1 MSFVDFLAI
10 VRKACLPA
18 VWSDGVTLARSGA
31 VLRERV
37 KPDELSFRVRASGHA
52 VDLVVVLYVLDG
64 EWSCNCGGHADPC
77 AHVAAAAIAANQP
90 AAEAGTTEAAPA
102 QAPRELARIAYAF
115 TLREQRLYLRRSFRQ
130 PDGSETALVGYL
142 SSLMAQR
149 KLPANL
155 APSQSDL
162 KVDRI
167 TEGRAELRVPMHEL
181 PILFDALASSE
192 HVSVDGKPVKVSG
205 ETLQPHAFV
214 DDAAGGFSVTIVVPP
229 SLTRVIARGVGE
241 ADGVLRP
248 LAQLEAAGDRYE
260 KLPSTRSFGAKDA
273 ATVAQKIVPE
283 LEATMADVVI
293 RSKRLPKRTR
303 DAMPRLDF
311 EVAHEDGILFVL
323 PRIVYGDPTIAR
335 LEGDRLVSLGNEAP
349 KRRPHEESRLVHAL
363 RDRLNLVPGRKVDFR
378 GAEAARFLGTLRT
391 FQAERGDDAH
401 VPELAAGPPLLARL
415 DVGNDEAGQPT
426 LDVWF
431 ESENGAKKADA
442 NTVLSAWR
450 AGLDLV
456 PLLDGGFAPLP
467 AGWLAQ
473 HGARV
478 AELLAA
484 RNEDR
489 SIPRVLA
496 PELAALCN
504 ENALAPPPALSTLL
518 EAFTFGADGALRDVA
533 LPTDLQADLRDYQR
547 RGIAWLTGLRS
558 AELGGILADDMGLGK
573 TLQTLAT
580 LTGRCL
586 VVCPKSVVFN
596 WQSEIQKFRPALRA
610 VVHERGPIPSDADVV
625 LTTYA
630 RVRLDADAFAGEAW
644 DTVVLD
650 EAQAIKNPDSQTA
663 RAAFRLRARF
673 RLALSGTPVE
683 NRLEELWS
691 LSRFANPGLLG
702 TLGVFRDR
710 FATPIA
716 EGRDGAAAGL
726 RARIRPFLLRR
737 TKSEVL
743 RELPPRTETRELV
756 QLDESERATYDAVLA
771 ATRKEVA
778 SMLGE
783 GQNTLAILEALLRLR
798 QAACH
803 SALLP
808 GQHAETSS
816 KVERLVE
823 ILEEL
828 TAEGHKA
835 LVFSQWT
842 GLLDKVEPLLDK
854 ASLRFTR
861 LDGTTKDRGAIVAE
875 FQADDGPPV
884 LLLSLKAGGT
894 GLNLTAADHV
904 FLLDPWWNPAAED
917 QAADRAHRI
926 GQTRPVLVHRMVAK
940 DTVEEKIL
948 LLQQKKRALAEA
960 ALEDGSG
967 GQAVTRDELLQLL
980 AV

>member
-1 MSFVDFLAI
+1 MSFDDYFAT

-18 VWSDGVTLARSGA
+18 VWSDGVTIARSAA
-31 VLRERV
+31 VMREKV
-37 KPDELSFRVRASGHA
+37 KPDELTFRVRASGHA
-52 VDLVVVLYVLDG
+52 VDLSVTLYVLDG

-77 AHVAAAAIAANQP
+77 AHVAACTIATKQGSLG
-90 AAEAGTTEAAPA
+90 EATAAAPI
-102 QAPRELARIAYAF
+102 ELARIAYAF
-115 TLREQRLYLRRSFRQ
+115 TLRDDRLHLKRSIRQ
-130 PDGSETALVGYL
+130 PDGTDTPLVGLL
-142 SSLMAQR
+142 SSAMAQR
-149 KLPANL
+149 KLPGNL
-155 APSQSDL
+155 APTQADL
-162 KVDRI
+162 KVDRM
-167 TEGRAELRVPMHEL
+167 TEGRADWRVPLHEL
-181 PILFDALASSE
+181 GPMFDALAPSE
-192 HVSVDGKPVKVSG
+192 HVTVDGAPAKLSG
-205 ETLQPHAFV
+205 ETLQPHATV
-214 DDAAGGFSVTIVVPP
+214 GDGDGGFVVTIVKPP
-229 SLTRVIARGVGE
+229 ELERVVARGVGL
-241 ADGVLRP
+241 AAGLLRP
-248 LAQLEAAGDRYE
+248 LGSIDTAGDRYE
-260 KLPSTRSFGAKDA
+260 RLPLKRAYGAKDA
-273 ATVAQKIVPE
+273 GLVAQKIVPE

-293 RSKRLPKRTR
+293 RSKRLPRRTR

-323 PRIVYGDPTIAR
+323 PRIVYGDPAVAR
-335 LEGDRLVSLGNEAP
+335 LEGDRLVTLGDEAP
-349 KRRPHEESRLVHAL
+349 KRRPSEESQLVLAL
-363 RDRLNLVPGRKVDFR
+363 REDLNLALGRRVDFR
-378 GAEAARFLGTLRT
+378 GAEAARFLGALRT
-391 FQAERGDDAH
+391 FHARRGDDGRL
-401 VPELAAGPPLLARL
+401 PELASGPPLLPRITVTDA
-415 DVGNDEAGQPT
+415 AGEPT

-467 AGWLAQ
+467 AGWLEK

-484 RNEDR
+484 RNDKREV
-489 SIPRVLA
+489 PRVLA
-496 PELAALCN
+496 PELNALCTDSNVAPPPSLAALLAAFTFDAQG
-504 ENALAPPPALSTLL
+504 ALAPAQ
-518 EAFTFGADGALRDVA
+518 
-533 LPTDLQADLRDYQR
+533 LPSDLHADLREYQQH
-547 RGIAWLTGLRS
+547 GVSWLAGLRQ

-573 TLQTLAT
+573 TLQTLAA
-580 LTGRCL
+580 LRGRCL

-596 WQSEIQKFRPALRA
+596 WASEIAKFRPGLRA
-610 VVHERGPIPSDADVV
+610 VVHERGPLPAAADADVV

-630 RVRLDADAFAGEAW
+630 RLRLDADVFAKEGW
-644 DTVVLD
+644 DAVVLD
-650 EAQAIKNPDSQTA
+650 EAQAIKNQDSQTA
-663 RAAFRLRARF
+663 RAAFRLNAVF
-673 RLALSGTPVE
+673 RIALSGTPVE

-702 TLGVFRDR
+702 ELSTFRDR
-710 FATPIA
+710 FAVPIA
-716 EGRDGAAAGL
+716 NGKDGAAASL

-737 TKSEVL
+737 TKGEVL
-743 RELPPRTETRELV
+743 KELPPRTETRELV
-756 QLDESERATYDAVLA
+756 QLDDSERATYDAVLA

-783 GQNTLAILEALLRLR
+783 GKNTLAILEALLRLR

-803 SALLP
+803 QGLLP
-808 GQHAETSS
+808 GREETTSS

-842 GLLDKVEPLLDK
+842 SLLDRVEPHLER
-854 ASLRFTR
+854 AGIRFTR
-861 LDGTTKDRGAIVAE
+861 LDGSTKDREAVVRE
-875 FQADDGPPV
+875 FQDDAGPPV

-926 GQTRPVLVHRMVAK
+926 GQTRPVLVHRLVAK

-948 LLQQKKRALAEA
+948 LLQQRKRTLADAALADGA
-960 ALEDGSG
+960 A
-967 GQAVTRDELLQLL
+967 GQAVTRDELLELL
-980 AV
+980 A